1 MSLRGLCKKTRT
13 PSETDSSTSLI
24 ITGFTAA
31 TNRLTYLVESAM
43 LIPTLIRLSMRI
55 NQIRC
60 SCAAVINLR
69 HHEHSTLQCRCG
81 LAAGTA
87 DRLMSGDLVVCSL
100 FCNCLVVPLFMWQA
114 LFSYSALGR
123 IYCDQRGCLFVCSSV
138 GTRAYLLTKLLCCLA
153 TAVARSSGVAI
164 CCILPVLWMTS

>member
-1 MSLRGLCKKTRT
+1 MVYSYPPVNSIDTSIQKIRNPRRDMQKILSRFHEMLSSGNEIASCAYEMGIFCMSLRGLRKKTRT
-13 PSETDSSTSLI
+13 PSETNSPTSLI

-43 LIPTLIRLSMRI
+43 LIPTLIRPSMRI
-55 NQIRC
+55 NKIRC

-87 DRLMSGDLVVCSL
+87 DRLMSGYLVVCSL
-100 FCNCLVVPLFMWQA
+100 FCDCLVVPLFM
-114 LFSYSALGR
+114 
-123 IYCDQRGCLFVCSSV
+123 
-138 GTRAYLLTKLLCCLA
+138 
-153 TAVARSSGVAI
+153 
-164 CCILPVLWMTS
+164 